1 MELNINTEC
10 KAVVC
15 ITDVTRVDS
24 ILQNEAFTLFNIYLA
39 KV

>member
-15 ITDVTRVDS
+15 ITDATRVDS
-24 ILQNEAFTLFNIYLA
+24 ILGTRLLLLLIYI
-39 KV
+39 